1 MIKIGKK
8 IIVGNWKM
16 NPPTLAEA
24 RRIFG
29 VVKRVAVKI
38 RKAEVIICP
47 PFIYLSAL
55 AKAVKNARNI
65 SLGVQDIFWETIG
78 SYTGE
83 ISPVM
88 SLNAG
93 AKYVIIGHSER
104 RILGETDSQVAKKT
118 VLALK
123 LGLRVIVCIGESFRD
138 EKGEYLGFLKNQI
151 KNSLQGVT
159 GKFLENLIIAYEPIW
174 AIGGKEAMRPTQVE
188 ETGIFIRKILADLYD
203 QESAM
208 KAIILY
214 GGSVDA
220 KNAEAIVYQG
230 NVQGLLIG
238 RQSLDPESFQAI
250 LNVM

>member
-1 MIKIGKK
+1 MAKTEKK

-16 NPPTLAEA
+16 NPPTVAEA

-29 VVKRVAVKI
+29 GAKRAAAKI
-38 RKAEVIICP
+38 RRAEVVICP
-47 PFIYLSAL
+47 PFLYLPAL
-55 AKAVKNARNI
+55 AKSAKNARNI
-65 SLGVQDIFWETIG
+65 ALGVQNLFWETAG

-83 ISPVM
+83 ISPAMV
-88 SLNAG
+88 LNDG
-93 AKYVIIGHSER
+93 AQYAIIGHSER
-104 RILGETDSQVAKKT
+104 RILGETDSQVAKKA

-123 LGLRVIVCIGESFRD
+123 LGLRAIVCVGESVRD

-151 KNSLQGVT
+151 RNSLQGVT
-159 GKFLENLIIAYEPIW
+159 GKLLENLIIAYEPVW
-174 AIGGKEAMRPTQVE
+174 AIGGREAMKPEQVE
-188 ETGIFIRKILADLYD
+188 ETGIFIRKILADIYE
-203 QESAM
+203 QESVM
-208 KAIILY
+208 KLPILY

-238 RQSLDPESFQAI
+238 RQSLEPESFKAI